1 MTNEKFMFKY
11 DVCGA
16 SYQHG
21 PHRYDGHKLN
31 LYGGLFACDTCWQ
44 SNHDGWA
51 PHFEKKLLAHLK
63 EKGLPV
69 PQKNAKGFLPRD

>member
-1 MTNEKFMFKY
+1 MFKCG
-11 DVCGA
+11 VCGG

-21 PHRYDGHKLN
+21 PHRYEGHRLN
-31 LYGGLFACDTCWQ
+31 LYDGLFACDACWQ

-51 PHFEKKLLAHLK
+51 PHYEEIFLAHLK

-69 PQKNAKGFLPRD
+69 PQRNAKGFLPRE